1 MMDYLTHE
9 EYNSYG
15 FSKVDEEVFN
25 QLINKASDV
34 IDNVTRRFYVFT
46 DIEMDVQ
53 WRREAFKKAVAAQ
66 IEFFHETGSSTTHG
80 LNEPTQ
86 VTIGRTSIGGR
97 HGSSSN
103 GDNKPLI
110 SNDSL
115 IHLQG
120 TGLLYRGVM

>member
-1 MMDYLTHE
+1 MNYLDHV
-9 EYNSYG
+9 EYKDYG
-15 FSKVDEEVFN
+15 FVEIPNQDFN
-25 QLINKASDV
+25 RLLRKASDV

-53 WRREAFKKAVAAQ
+53 WRRDAFKKAVAAQ
-66 IEFFHETGSSTTHG
+66 IEYFHETGSSTSHG

-97 HGSSSN
+97 QGSSSS
-103 GDNKPLI
+103 GGHKDLI
-110 SNDSL
+110 SNDAL
-115 IHLQG
+115 MHLQG